1 MDSPQ
6 RFCEEFFESIGHAD
20 SGQSSSAR
28 SAHALKGAVMDE
40 DYLNNLSSQQLE
52 ESFHLLAADAREY
65 AIFLLG
71 QDGRLLCWNPGAE
84 RLFGYQ
90 PNENI
95 GQHFS
100 LLFSP
105 EDLLTGQPEHE
116 LTRAVENGR
125 ADGVRWQVRKD
136 GSRFW
141 CRATV
146 TPLRDEHKQVRSFA
160 RVIHDLTETQAQD
173 AQKKRADDLAEANRS
188 REEFMALL
196 SHELRNPLS
205 PILNALE
212 ILRRMRTNDPI
223 IEQAGVIIN
232 RQVLQMVRLVDDL
245 LDIGRITKGKLR
257 LVKEKVE
264 LRVVA
269 NAAAET
275 VRSNFD
281 ARKHDFSL
289 SLPTA
294 PLWAEADPAR
304 LEQIVVNLLNNAAK
318 YSDPGGL
325 IRMGVSQEGVDA
337 VIRVRDNGVGI
348 APEMLPRIFDMFTQA
363 EGALSHSH
371 GGLGI
376 GLALVRTLVEMQ
388 EGRVQAQSDG
398 LGKGSEFTVK
408 LPVVLAPSG
417 HVANTVL
424 EPGVNTL
431 KLAAVLAW
439 RPMSFLTKEI
449 AVPSGGMAAVVTV
462 GDIDT
467 TTALGGIGCRTTVGC
482 ITTTG
487 HGRTM
492 RSIIRPPTTI
502 RPLQSPFRRILTII
516 GTIASGGIRCRVTVG
531 RTMTTAVGA
540 MEPREWAPSVVKL
553 VIAAC

>member
-1 MDSPQ
+1 MN
-6 RFCEEFFESIGHAD
+6 
-20 SGQSSSAR
+20 
-28 SAHALKGAVMDE
+28 E
-40 DYLNNLSSQQLE
+40 DYLSNLSSQQLE

-65 AIFLLG
+65 AIVLLG

-90 PNENI
+90 PNEI
-95 GQHFS
+95 LGQHFS

-116 LTRAVENGR
+116 LKRALEDGR
-125 ADGVRWQVRKD
+125 PDGIRWQVRKD

-160 RVIHDLTETQAQD
+160 RVIHDLTESQAQD

-212 ILRRMRTNDPI
+212 ILRRMKTNDPI

-257 LVKEKVE
+257 LNREKVE

-275 VRSNFD
+275 VRSLMD

-294 PLWAEADPAR
+294 PVWVEADPAR

-325 IRMGVSQEGVDA
+325 IRMGVSQEGAEA

-388 EGRVQAQSDG
+388 EGRVQAQSEG

-408 LPVVLAPSG
+408 LPVASAPAG
-417 HVANTVL
+417 QVANTVL
-424 EPGVNTL
+424 EPGVNPRRML
-431 KLAAVLAW
+431 RIL
-439 RPMSFLTKEI
+439 
-449 AVPSGGMAAVVTV
+449 VVEDNVDSADSLNLLLRLYGHQVRVART
-462 GDIDT
+462 GP
-467 TTALGGIGCRTTVGC
+467 TALEMASESRPDVVLLDIGLPGMDGYQVARRLREKPEFKTVMIC
-482 ITTTG
+482 ALTG
-487 HGRTM
+487 FT
-492 RSIIRPPTTI
+492 
-502 RPLQSPFRRILTII
+502 
-516 GTIASGGIRCRVTVG
+516 
-531 RTMTTAVGA
+531 
-540 MEPREWAPSVVKL
+540 PSEADRQRQQQTGFDHHFVKPVKL
-553 VIAAC
+553 ETLLELFKAVEQQHDF